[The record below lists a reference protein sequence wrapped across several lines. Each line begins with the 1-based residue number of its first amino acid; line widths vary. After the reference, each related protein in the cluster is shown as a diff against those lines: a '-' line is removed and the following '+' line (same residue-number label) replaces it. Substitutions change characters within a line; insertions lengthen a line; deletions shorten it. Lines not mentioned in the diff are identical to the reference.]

1 MVNKSNPLLSSRAIN
16 TPASPIRSL
25 SPLARIA
32 RANKTVYG
40 LNIGQP
46 DLETPPE
53 FFVGLRKFDSKV
65 VAYEIS
71 EGNLD
76 VRTNWCK
83 YLKRANNLDVA
94 PEQMLIT
101 TGASEALVFSFMVT
115 CDPGAEVIVFEPTY
129 ANYMGFA
136 AISGVHL
143 VPVSTTLETGFS
155 LPPIKEVVS
164 KLTANTRAILI
175 CNPNNPTG
183 TLYSEEQIKELL
195 ELCEDHSLF
204 LIVDE
209 TYRDLVFDGRQNR
222 SVLEIAP
229 SSQHVIVIDSLSKR
243 FNLCGAR
250 IGCLIS
256 ANMDFLLKTLSL
268 AQARLASPTIDQ
280 LAASYLLANISPDF
294 VQQVCNE
301 YQERRDALHLGLS
314 KIPHVKAFNP
324 HGAFYSILE
333 LPVSN
338 ATDFIKYMLSDF
350 ELNGATVFLAPAA
363 GFYITPNLGL
373 NQVRIAGVIEQDL
386 LTKSAEI
393 IGAGLEQFQI
403 IKK

>member
-1 MVNKSNPLLSSRAIN
+1 MNKSNPLLSSRAIN

-32 RANKTVYG
+32 RKTKTVFG

-46 DLETPPE
+46 DLATPTE
-53 FFVGLRKFDSKV
+53 FFEGLAGFHSKV

-71 EGNLD
+71 EGNLEL
-76 VRTNWCK
+76 RTNWCD
-83 YLKRANNLDVA
+83 YLKRASQLEVS

-101 TGASEALVFSFMVT
+101 TGASEGLVFSFMVT
-115 CDPGAEVIVFEPTY
+115 CDPGAEIIVFEPTY

-143 VPVSTTLETGFS
+143 VPVSTQLEMGFS
-155 LPPIKEVVS
+155 LPAIEQVTS

-183 TLYSEEQIKELL
+183 TLYSEQQIKELL

-209 TYRDLVFDGRQNR
+209 TYRDIVFDGRANR

-229 SSQHVIVIDSLSKR
+229 NNQHVIVIDSLSKR

-256 ANMDFLLKTLSL
+256 ANMDFLTKTLSL

-280 LAASYLLANISPDF
+280 MAASYLLKNISKDF
-294 VQQVCNE
+294 VQGVCDE
-301 YQERRDALHLGLS
+301 YQKRRDALHQGLS
-314 KIPHVKAFNP
+314 QISNVKAFNP

-333 LPVSN
+333 LPVPN
-338 ATDFIKYMLSDF
+338 ATDFIKFMLTDF
-350 ELNGATVFLAPAA
+350 DLNGETVFLAPAA

-373 NQVRIAGVIEQDL
+373 NQVRIAGVIEQGL

-393 IGAGLEQFQI
+393 ISEGLKQFNFA
-403 IKK
+403 